1 MRLRGWVT
9 QLLAHLRM
17 GFRRNCERFWM
28 RGRGFPIRCE
38 ARCSRLCA
46 KLDASLATVYLNR
59 LFVKTGVGRAYKN
72 CD

>member
-1 MRLRGWVT
+1 MP
-9 QLLAHLRM
+9 A
-17 GFRRNCERFWM
+17 FRAFAD
-28 RGRGFPIRCE
+28 F
-38 ARCSRLCA
+38 RCSRLCA